1 VADIN
6 RDGRIDY
13 SDVFDDLWPN
23 LSGPAPLKPIHP
35 PALPVAPLQSTDS
48 VFNENSSWEIELMW
62 FDQVHDRSGD
72 SDEDDPL
79 EATAVDGVFSV
90 YYEE

>member
-1 VADIN
+1 
-6 RDGRIDY
+6 
-13 SDVFDDLWPN
+13 
-23 LSGPAPLKPIHP
+23 
-35 PALPVAPLQSTDS
+35 
-48 VFNENSSWEIELMW
+48 MW

>member
-1 VADIN
+1 
-6 RDGRIDY
+6 
-13 SDVFDDLWPN
+13 
-23 LSGPAPLKPIHP
+23 LKPIHP
-35 PALPVAPLQSTDS
+35 PALPVAPLQAAES
-48 VFNENSSWEIELMW
+48 VFGEDLSWQVELIW
-62 FDQVHDRSGD
+62 FDQAYGSSSNSDD